1 MKENTVIVN
10 GYCRM
15 IVQKLSSYGLLPTR
29 ILAGIIFIAYGT
41 LKLVDPALTQGFFG
55 NMGLPPELAIP
66 IGVLE
71 VVGGFAILVGLLTR
85 IASILFVIVMIGALM
100 TKISEGFVGGYE
112 LDLLLMSV
120 SISLLLTGPG
130 RISIEYD
137 VLRQEI
143 FPRGRNLVQHIK
155 PQEAKR

>member
-1 MKENTVIVN
+1 MCAPSATNLCAVA
-10 GYCRM
+10 RPM
-15 IVQKLSSYGLLPTR
+15 PLFP
-29 ILAGIIFIAYGT
+29 
-41 LKLVDPALTQGFFG
+41 LVMA
-55 NMGLPPELAIP
+55 AIP

-85 IASILFVIVMIGALM
+85 IASILFIIEMIGAPLM

-112 LDLLLMSV
+112 LDLLLMSI

-137 VLRQEI
+137 ILRRDI
-143 FPRGRNLVQHIK
+143 FPRGKDLVQQVRY
-155 PQEAKR
+155 QEAKRGS